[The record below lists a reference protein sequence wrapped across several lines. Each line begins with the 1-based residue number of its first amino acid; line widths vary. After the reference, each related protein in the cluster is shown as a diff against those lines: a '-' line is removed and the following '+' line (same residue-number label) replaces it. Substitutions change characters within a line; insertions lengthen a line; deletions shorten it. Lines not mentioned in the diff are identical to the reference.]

1 MFATDRPHTPGEAP
15 VAAQIKTIYLPLSET
30 FIYRALTGLRRWRP
44 LVLAEIVANAERFP
58 LAGVT
63 RLRRPALWRRA
74 PWALLRRALG
84 DRTLRAAF
92 RPLPAGTLAGARVL
106 HAHFGEAGVACL
118 PLVRAGSLP
127 LVTSF
132 YGLDAAQIAQR
143 PYGRWRYRSLFGAG
157 AAFTAVSDAIR
168 HQLIA
173 LGAPAARVHV
183 IRLGLNPDT
192 IPFAPRR
199 WPADGRVRLLTC
211 GRLVEKKG
219 TRYAIEALALLRDRF
234 PAVTL
239 TVAGDGPLRP
249 ALQGL
254 ALQLG
259 VAQRVRFAGAL
270 PSPAVLELMAD
281 SHLFVLPSVVAADG
295 DQEGTPVVLIEA
307 QASGLPVLATRH
319 AGIPEVVLDGESGL
333 LAPERDAAAL
343 AALLAQLLDHPE
355 RWPGLGAAGR
365 AHVAASFDARDAAVR
380 LEALYDD
387 VSSQRS

>member
-1 MFATDRPHTPGEAP
+1 MFVMDWPQAVGSAP
-15 VAAQIKTIYLPLSET
+15 VAAQIKTVYLPLSET

-44 LVLAEIVANAERFP
+44 RVLAEIVANAERFP
-58 LAGVT
+58 LAAIT

-74 PWALLRRALG
+74 PWALLRKMLG

-92 RPLPAGTLAGARVL
+92 RPLPAGALAGARVL

-118 PLVRAGSLP
+118 PLLGAGAPP
-127 LVTSF
+127 LITSF

-143 PYGRWRYRSLFGAG
+143 PYGRWRYRRLFGSG
-157 AAFTAVSDAIR
+157 AAFTAVSEAMR
-168 HQLIA
+168 RQLVA

-183 IRLGLNPDT
+183 VRLGLDPDA

-199 WPADGRVRLLTC
+199 WPADGHVQLLTC

-270 PSPAVLELMAD
+270 PSPAVLELMAE

-333 LAPERDAAAL
+333 LAPERDAPAL
-343 AALLAQLLDHPE
+343 AALLAQLLDHPQ
-355 RWPGLGAAGR
+355 RWASFGAAGH
-365 AHVAASFDARDAAVR
+365 AHVRAVFDVRDVAAR
-380 LEALYDD
+380 LEALYDS
-387 VSSQRS
+387 VSAE